1 MRKILTIDKINNL
14 FDCKIE
20 INDLISHPLFMFKQ
34 VFIELTIIMGIYK
47 KMGEKNKKFIKLSLN
62 TAGWSK
68 GFCWKNEGL
77 I

>member
-1 MRKILTIDKINNL
+1 MRKIPTIDKINNL

-20 INDLISHPLFMFKQ
+20 IDDLISHPLFKFKQ
-34 VFIELTIIMGIYK
+34 VFIEVTSLMRIYK

-68 GFCWKNEGL
+68 GF
-77 I
+77 